1 MLAFDLY
8 PRFHGSHLA
17 LGGGDGHS
25 ECKSHG
31 SQCKTMLE
39 VLLCFV
45 FPILRNFAM
54 FYPDF
59 CIYVIAAY
67 FDISSTFLTNIK
79 CFLL

>member
-1 MLAFDLY
+1 MAEGGAVLGCDLY

-17 LGGGDGHS
+17 LGAGDGRS

-31 SQCKTMLE
+31 PQRKMLLK

-45 FPILRNFAM
+45 FPIWRDFAM

-59 CIYVIAAY
+59 CTDVYCCL
-67 FDISSTFLTNIK
+67 F
-79 CFLL
+79 